1 MIQRAIPLLHYRS
14 WSGLVAAV
22 LLVAASTPARAD
34 NTMTL
39 NANVTRSCNLGAL
52 PMMFGTV
59 SIINPRVDV
68 TAAMFI
74 DCTPGTA
81 FTVTMDNGL
90 HFQAGDRRMENPL
103 ATGARRY
110 LSYEIYRNAARTQRW
125 GATPATGITQTA
137 PANGKVTLTA
147 YGRVDDRRSAAGAYE
162 DTVTVTITF

>member
-1 MIQRAIPLLHYRS
+1 MVRYRPSLLI
-14 WSGLVAAV
+14 AA
-22 LLVAASTPARAD
+22 LLCAAPAPGWAQQ
-34 NTMTL
+34 TVTI
-39 NANVTRSCNLGAL
+39 NATVVRNCQLLAL

-59 SIINPRVDV
+59 SILNPLSDA
-68 TAAMFI
+68 TAAMFV
-74 DCTPGTA
+74 DCTPGTT

-103 ATGARRY
+103 ANGARRY
-110 LSYEIYRNAARTQRW
+110 LNYEIYRNAGRTQRW
-125 GATPATGITQTA
+125 GGTAATGITQTT